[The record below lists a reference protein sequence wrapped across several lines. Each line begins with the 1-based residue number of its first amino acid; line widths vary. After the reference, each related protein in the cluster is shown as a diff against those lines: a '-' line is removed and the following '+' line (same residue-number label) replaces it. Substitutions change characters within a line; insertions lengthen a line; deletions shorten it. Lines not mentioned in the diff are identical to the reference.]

1 MPFIHVT
8 FNLKRIA
15 TYELD
20 DEELTI
26 GRTPNNNIVID
37 NPGVS
42 STHAR
47 IFKEG
52 DNYIIEDLGS
62 KNGTFLKENRIER
75 HQLDYGDVISV
86 FKHQLQFVP
95 FVGNDAPMADTAAQG
110 GVINQ
115 SATLVMD
122 RSQLKSA
129 AAREQTYELIVTGD
143 SGRVRNIALD
153 KHSYC
158 IGKSDDCFIHT
169 SGFLAP
175 AISAKLMRQASG
187 YLLVPEKANEV
198 KVNGQVIADT
208 CKLDDG
214 DNIDIRKI
222 RILYQVKK
230 SGEGSAE

>member
-8 FNLKRIA
+8 FNLKRVA
-15 TYELD
+15 TYELEGD
-20 DEELTI
+20 ELTI
-26 GRTPNNNIVID
+26 GRAPNNNIVID

-42 STHAR
+42 SNHAR
-47 IFKEG
+47 IFMEAG
-52 DNYIIEDLGS
+52 NYYIQDLGS
-62 KNGTFLKENRIER
+62 KNGTYLKENRIER

-86 FKHQLQFVP
+86 FKHQLHFVP
-95 FVGNDAPMADTAAQG
+95 LVGEDAPMADATASG
-110 GVINQ
+110 GAINQ

-122 RSQLKSA
+122 RSQLKKA
-129 AAREQTYELIVTGD
+129 TGADLQIELIVSGE
-143 SGRVRNIALD
+143 SGRTRNIVLD

-158 IGKSDDCFIHT
+158 IGKSDDCLIHT
-169 SGFLAP
+169 SGLLAP
-175 AISAKLMRQASG
+175 AISAKLMRQGAG

-222 RILYQVKK
+222 RMVYQVKK
-230 SGEGSAE
+230 PE